1 MLRQTFLYLSK
12 RPDLKDWALQHP
24 VAQRMAARF
33 VAGDTLEEA
42 IEVAQHLNQQG
53 LMVSLNHLGEH
64 VTSRSE
70 AVAATEAY
78 LGMFDRIA
86 QAGVD
91 ANVSVKLTQLG
102 IDIGT
107 DFAYENLRRVVAH
120 AAEFDNFVRIDME
133 SSAYTQRTLDL
144 YARLRE
150 AGFRNVGVVIQ
161 SYLYRS
167 EADVEWLISLGANV
181 RLCKGAY
188 MEPPQIAFPRK
199 RDVDENFVNLMRM
212 LFSPQAQ
219 EAGVYPAIATHDDR
233 LIYRAQHLAQ
243 EHGVSRDG
251 FEFQLIYGVRRELQA
266 QLVEQGYRVR
276 VYVPFGVE
284 WYPYFMRRLAERPA
298 NVVFLLRALAR
309 ERLSECGTMNAE
321 C

>member
-24 VAQRMAARF
+24 VAERMAARF

-42 IEVAQHLNQQG
+42 IEVARRLNERR

-64 VTSRSE
+64 VTSRAE
-70 AVAATEAY
+70 AEAATETY

-86 QAGVD
+86 EAGVD

-102 IDIGT
+102 VDIGT
-107 DFAYENLRRVVAH
+107 DFAYGNLRRVVGH

-133 SSAYTQRTLDL
+133 GSAYTQRTLDI

-161 SYLYRS
+161 AYLYRS

-199 RDVDENFVNLMRM
+199 GDVDENYVKLMRM

-219 EAGVYPAIATHDDR
+219 EAGVYPAIATHDDKLIDQARR
-233 LIYRAQHLAQ
+233 LVQ
-243 EHGVSRDG
+243 ERDISRDG
-251 FEFQLIYGVRRELQA
+251 FEFQLIYGVRRELQS
-266 QLVEQGYRVR
+266 QLVGQGYRVR
-276 VYVPFGVE
+276 VYVPFGAE

-298 NVVFLLRALAR
+298 NVVFLLRALVD
-309 ERLSECGTMNAE
+309 G
-321 C
+321 